1 MKKCIVIFVLVV
13 ASILQVSA
21 MTRLK
26 EPNSMTSEVEYA
38 VEGIQRICPTVM
50 WDSWTF
56 RNIMFDKESKTV
68 LMVIQLKNW
77 REKDN
82 SQETTPEDIQK
93 ESEWIV
99 ANFKEAYQDLIT
111 SSEIFCDGD
120 WMLYLSVGQLLKTMV
135 KEDATLR
142 IMLLKPDYMNQVS
155 PEIPFVLSAEQI
167 KNVTAK

>member
-1 MKKCIVIFVLVV
+1 MKKYITIIILVV

-21 MTRLK
+21 MTKLK
-26 EPNSMTSEVEYA
+26 EPNSSTSEVEYA

-56 RNIMFDKESKTV
+56 RDIIYDKDSKTV
-68 LMVIQLKNW
+68 LMIIQLKNW

-82 SQETTPEDIQK
+82 PQETTPEDIQK

-99 ANFKEAYQDLIT
+99 ANFKEAYQDLIK
-111 SSEIFCDGD
+111 SSETFCDGD

-135 KEDATLR
+135 KEDANLR

-155 PEIPFVLSAEQI
+155 SEIPFELSAEQV
-167 KNVTAK
+167 KNVKAK

>member
-1 MKKCIVIFVLVV
+1 MKKWVAVFILVV

-21 MTRLK
+21 MTKLR
-26 EPNSMTSEVEYA
+26 EPNSSTLEVEYA

-56 RNIMFDKESKTV
+56 RNIIYDKESKTV
-68 LMVIQLKNW
+68 LMIIQLKNW

-82 SQETTPEDIQK
+82 PQETTPEDIQK

-155 PEIPFVLSAEQI
+155 SEIPFELSAEQV
-167 KNVTAK
+167 KNVKAR

>member
-1 MKKCIVIFVLVV
+1 MKKCIAIFVFVV

-21 MTRLK
+21 MTKLK
-26 EPNSMTSEVEYA
+26 EPNSSTSEVEYA

-56 RNIMFDKESKTV
+56 RDIIYDKESKTV
-68 LMVIQLKNW
+68 LMIIQLKNW

-82 SQETTPEDIQK
+82 PQETTPEDIQK

-99 ANFKEAYQDLIT
+99 SNFKEAYQDLIK

>member
-1 MKKCIVIFVLVV
+1 MKKYIAIFVLVV

-26 EPNSMTSEVEYA
+26 EPNSMTSEVEYG
-38 VEGIQRICPTVM
+38 VESIQRICPTVM

-68 LMVIQLKNW
+68 LMIIQLKNW
-77 REKDN
+77 REKEN
-82 SQETTPEDIQK
+82 PQETTPEDIQK

-99 ANFKEAYQDLIT
+99 ANFKEAYQDLIKST
-111 SSEIFCDGD
+111 ETLCDGD

-135 KEDATLR
+135 EEDVNLR

-155 PEIPFVLSAEQI
+155 AEIPYELSAEQV
-167 KNVTAK
+167 KNVKAK

>member
-1 MKKCIVIFVLVV
+1 MKKCIAIFVLVV

-26 EPNSMTSEVEYA
+26 EPHSSTSEIEYA
-38 VEGIQRICPTVM
+38 VECIQRICPTVI

-56 RNIMFDKESKTV
+56 RDIIYDKESKNV
-68 LMVIQLKNW
+68 LMIIQIKYW
-77 REKDN
+77 REKN
-82 SQETTPEDIQK
+82 NTQEVTQADIQK
-93 ESEWIV
+93 ETEWIV

-111 SSEIFCDGD
+111 SSESFCDGD

-135 KEDATLR
+135 KEDTNLR

-155 PEIPFVLSAEQI
+155 SEIPFELSAEQV
-167 KNVTAK
+167 KNVKAR